1 MSEHL
6 LIDLNQLYS
15 IYSIDDID
23 RDYFEFDFLPDYN
36 SIETEILYD
45 NPKLFIIETI
55 KSTVYLCISTM
66 SPY

>member
-15 IYSIDDID
+15 IYSVDDID

-45 NPKLFIIETI
+45 ILNCLSLKQLGQVIFTSAILHLF
-55 KSTVYLCISTM
+55 
-66 SPY
+66 